1 MPQLRT
7 SVLILDLV
15 PAMQR
20 HADYARRGYEYAV
33 TGCVPVDKTLS
44 LARKFDALYG
54 TAESRHGRHRAKE
67 RGIARVVLLMYAP
80 PEHERFRDPDSGQQ
94 PEPDMVGFT
103 LMSTRG
109 DSAVHHLERPFR
121 ITDDHTRLRIGD
133 FELLRRTRV
142 GQARPAWTWQMR
154 RDVYQ
159 DWRERLLRSARGDYT
174 ESPQVLLVQLYR
186 TPGFAGARSQVGHL
200 VSWYRRCW
208 RRYRGNGVPFP
219 RLPRLYYVQR
229 LSNTGYMLGRKS

>member
-33 TGCVPVDKTLS
+33 TGYVPVDKALS

-54 TAESRHGRHRAKE
+54 TAESGHGRHRAKG

-80 PEHERFRDPDSGQQ
+80 PGHEVVRDPNSGRQL
-94 PEPDMVGFT
+94 EPDMVGFT

-109 DSAVHHLERPFR
+109 DSAVHHLERPFL

-133 FELLRRTRV
+133 LELVRRTRP
-142 GQARPAWTWQMR
+142 GQTRPAWTWQMR

-159 DWRERLLRSARGDYT
+159 DWRERLLRSARGDNT
-174 ESPQVLLVQLYR
+174 DSPQVLLVQLYR
-186 TPGFAGARSQVGHL
+186 TPGFAGARSQVGYL

-208 RRYRGNGVPFP
+208 RRYRGNSEPFP

-229 LSNTGYMLGRKS
+229 LSNTGFVLGRKS

>member
-33 TGCVPVDKTLS
+33 TGSVPADKALS
-44 LARKFDALYG
+44 LARKFDALYS
-54 TAESRHGRHRAKE
+54 TAESRHGRHRAKG
-67 RGIARVVLLMYAP
+67 RGIARVVLLLYAP
-80 PEHERFRDPDSGQQ
+80 PGHEVLRGPDSGMQL
-94 PEPDMVGFT
+94 EPDMVGFT

-109 DSAVHHLERPFR
+109 DSAVHHLERPFL

-159 DWRERLLRSARGDYT
+159 NWRERLLRSARGDYT
-174 ESPQVLLVQLYR
+174 DTPQLLLVQLYR

-208 RRYRGNGVPFP
+208 RGNRGNRETFP
-219 RLPRLYYVQR
+219 PPPPLYYVQR
-229 LSNTGYMLGRKS
+229 PSNSGFVLGRKS